1 MGYRLHLR
9 YYTNTYSYTYSNTY
23 TYTYTYTNTYSDA
36 NSDAYPDTHT
46 VTYRNYS
53 SYRLGPL
60 RERKRHLHNQQ
71 HRDGPLRHDQCL
83 RMEADERRDQLR

>member
-9 YYTNTYSYTYSNTY
+9 HHSYTNTDTYSNTYSNTY
-23 TYTYTYTNTYSDA
+23 TNTDPYTN
-36 NSDAYPDTHT
+36 AYPNASTHALT
-46 VTYRNYS
+46 SRNYS

-83 RMEADERRDQLR
+83 RMETDERRDQLR